1 MSNFQSVV
9 VQGFVGKDPEVRY
22 LPDGT
27 PVANF
32 SVAVTEKFKTDQ
44 GVQEH
49 TEWFRVNMFGKIVE
63 SLIKPYVKK
72 GSNVTVQG
80 TLRTRKWTDKETQQE
95 RSTTELRADIL
106 RLGPSG
112 NGNTRRQESE
122 DSNPSA
128 QPRRNEPAPGGH
140 HDDFDDQNEEKIPF

>member
-63 SLIKPYVKK
+63 NLVKPYVKK

-80 TLRTRKWTDKETQQE
+80 TLRTRKWTDKDKQE
-95 RSTTELRADIL
+95 RSTTELRADVL
-106 RLGPSG
+106 RLGPSA
-112 NGNTRRQESE
+112 NGNNRRDDGN
-122 DSNPSA
+122 DSKPSA
-128 QPRRNEPAPGGH
+128 QPHRNEPVPAGA
-140 HDDFDDQNEEKIPF
+140 HDDHDTPMDDDIPF

>member
-32 SVAVTEKFKTDQ
+32 SVAVTEKFKGDN

-80 TLRTRKWTDKETQQE
+80 TLRTRKWTDKEQQE
-95 RSTTELRADIL
+95 RSTTELRADVL

-122 DSNPSA
+122 DSNQSA
-128 QPRRNEPAPGGH
+128 QP
-140 HDDFDDQNEEKIPF
+140 HDDFGPDGEGKIPF

>member
-1 MSNFQSVV
+1 MSNFQAVV

-32 SVAVTEKFKTDQ
+32 SVAVTEKYRTDQ

-80 TLRTRKWTDKETQQE
+80 TLRTRSWEKDGQQ
-95 RSTTELRADIL
+95 RSTTELRADVL

-112 NGNTRRQESE
+112 NGNTRRDDGN
-122 DSNPSA
+122 DSKPSA
-128 QPRRNEPAPGGH
+128 QPRRNEPVPANA
-140 HDDFDDQNEEKIPF
+140 HDDNDAPMDDDIPF